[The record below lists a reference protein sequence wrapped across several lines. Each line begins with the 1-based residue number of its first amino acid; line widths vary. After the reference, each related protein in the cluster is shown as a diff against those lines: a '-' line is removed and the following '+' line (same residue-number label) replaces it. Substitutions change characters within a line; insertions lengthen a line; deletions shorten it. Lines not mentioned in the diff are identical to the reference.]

1 MADKKFK
8 LTPDQAKDLIWFE
21 LLQEDPE
28 NFTAEFRLKVYEA
41 IDLIR
46 EAI

>member
-8 LTPDQAKDLIWFE
+8 LTNDQAKDLIWFE
-21 LLQEDPE
+21 IMQETAE
-28 NFTAEFRLKVYEA
+28 NFTAAFRLKVYEV

-46 EAI
+46 EGN